1 MDEEALRI
9 DKWLWH
15 SRFFKTRGLAAK
27 AVAGGHVH
35 VNGARAKPSRTVR
48 VGDRLQITRDRLTW
62 RLTVL
67 ALPPRRGPA
76 REAEACYHEE
86 QGSRREREAL
96 IETLRQNRR
105 AMPRTVGRPDKHTR
119 RELRRL
125 NRKA

>member
-1 MDEEALRI
+1 MSEDALRI

-15 SRFFKTRGLAAK
+15 TRFFKTRGLAAK
-27 AVAGGHVH
+27 AVSGGHVH
-35 VNGARAKPSRTVR
+35 VNGERVKASRMVR
-48 VGDRLQITRDRLTW
+48 IGDRLEITRDRLTW

-67 ALPPRRGPA
+67 TLPPRRGPA

-86 QGSRREREAL
+86 EGSRREREAL
-96 IETLRQNRR
+96 IETLRQDRR
-105 AMPRTVGRPDKHTR
+105 AMPRTDGRPDKHTR